1 MYLVRETGT
10 YYKEYVVDG
19 PPEKIVSLV
28 GSSSSKELPQGFV
41 LCSKLE
47 YKVTQIDE
55 SKKLDFAVRQAM
67 LNLSSEQLDPIEP
80 IKKNKVKSEVKPKQK
95 RETLTADK
103 LAELLED

>member
-28 GSSSSKELPQGFV
+28 GSSASRELAQGLV

-55 SKKLDFAVRQAM
+55 SKKLDFAIRQAM
-67 LNLSSEQLDPIEP
+67 LNLSSEQLEP
-80 IKKNKVKSEVKPKQK
+80 IKPTKTKSSEVKPKQK